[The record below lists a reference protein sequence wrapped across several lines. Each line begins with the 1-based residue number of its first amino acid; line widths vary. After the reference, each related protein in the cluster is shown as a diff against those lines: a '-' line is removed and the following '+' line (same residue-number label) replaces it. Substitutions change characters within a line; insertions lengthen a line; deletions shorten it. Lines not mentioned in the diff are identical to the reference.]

1 MRSKIGITDVFSGM
15 DLKLVDELGEEW
27 KRHLLDDKPDYKDQI
42 LLSLM
47 SDYKSIDNMIKAG
60 YTKEMLENAVSVLKK
75 DGYFVDLKNE
85 IIKKTM

>member
-1 MRSKIGITDVFSGM
+1 MRAVIGMTDIFSGM

-27 KRHLLDDKPDYKDQI
+27 KRHLLDDKPDYKAEI
-42 LLSLM
+42 LLSLK

-60 YTKEMLENAVSVLKK
+60 YTKEMLKNAVSVLEKN
-75 DGYFVDLKNE
+75 GYDVDLEKG